1 MLEPVGP
8 LPPSV
13 YWRRRAVAAIA
24 AVLVL
29 AFLIWA
35 VSAAASADGNEDVAA
50 PAPAPAGPTAP
61 PTPVASRGALAVPPG
76 AAPPVGAAPAG
87 PVPAAPAPTSAAP
100 GGATPP
106 LLGAGSTGPQQQ
118 PPAGLPAPAGVPAPA
133 GAPAPAAPP
142 AGPSPTPRAIAPCAD
157 SDLRVAAR
165 TDKQRYTAAERPLF
179 SLVVTNTGKEPCT
192 RDLGPARTAMAVVIK
207 PGDGLW
213 GSDDCAPGGDPDV
226 RTLAPGQEQVFSV
239 RWAGRT
245 SAPGCPSGRE
255 AVPPG
260 SYQLLTR
267 LDDTISDPAR
277 FTIAS

>member
-35 VSAAASADGNEDVAA
+35 VSAAASADGSDDVAA
-50 PAPAPAGPTAP
+50 PAPAPAGSTAP

-76 AAPPVGAAPAG
+76 AVPPAGAAPAG
-87 PVPAAPAPTSAAP
+87 PVPAAPVSTTAAP

-106 LLGAGSTGPQQQ
+106 LLGAGSTGPQQ
-118 PPAGLPAPAGVPAPA
+118 PPVGIPTPAAP
-133 GAPAPAAPP
+133 GAAAPP
-142 AGPSPTPRAIAPCAD
+142 ASPAPRALEPCAD
-157 SDLRVAAR
+157 SALTVAAR

-255 AVPPG
+255 AVPAG
-260 SYQLLTR
+260 TYQLLTR
-267 LDDTISDPAR
+267 LDGTISDPAS